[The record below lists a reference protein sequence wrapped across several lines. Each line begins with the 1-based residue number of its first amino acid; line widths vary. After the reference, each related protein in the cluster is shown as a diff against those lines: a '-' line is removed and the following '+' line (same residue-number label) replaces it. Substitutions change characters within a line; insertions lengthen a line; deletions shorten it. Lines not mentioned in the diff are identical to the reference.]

1 MIPKHIQVQ
10 IQAFKAKQQAQK
22 ELEQKQKEQKQESV
36 KIWYEDTTMTPEEED
51 AVWDDIQTRWEE
63 KEHQYY
69 LKCHEK
75 AYDEWLDQMVK
86 FL

>member
-22 ELEQKQKEQKQESV
+22 ELEQKQKEQSA
-36 KIWYEDTTMTPEEED
+36 KIWYEDTTMTPEQED
-51 AVWDDIQTRWEE
+51 KMWDDLQVKWEE

-69 LKCHEK
+69 LKMHEK
-75 AYDEWLDQMVK
+75 AYDEWLDQMVQ